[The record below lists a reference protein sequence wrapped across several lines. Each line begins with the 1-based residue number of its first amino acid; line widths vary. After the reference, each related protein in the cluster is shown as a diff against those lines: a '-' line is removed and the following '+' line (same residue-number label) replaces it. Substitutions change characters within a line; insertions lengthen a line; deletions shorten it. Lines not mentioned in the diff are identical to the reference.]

1 MYDYEG
7 LKENLRKFSEP
18 ELFFKD
24 RYEALGNSEKWEQF
38 CEKYPKESI
47 LEKGY
52 LCPEFF
58 PDFEERSA
66 FHPDD
71 MDAYTGRDVWLLPH
85 PRYSPNVEHTHG
97 FFETFYVLEGSCL
110 HTIQGKTERLPQG
123 RLFFLAPGVRHKLEV
138 YDKSIVINLLIKRKT
153 FSDIFFNTLRVQG
166 TLTSFFL
173 NSMYTQSHWEG
184 LYYDIDDEEIEELIL
199 SMLFEQQEEDSYS
212 CGILTSLMTIFF
224 AKLTRRY
231 KTGKIVSSQKSSINT
246 RSLEMITYIND
257 HYQDVTLQSLAKH
270 FHYTQEYCSRLIK
283 AAAGVSFTDV
293 LRKVRLKRA
302 ETFLLTTS
310 YSIEAIGH
318 MIGYEESGTFIRLF
332 KKEYGMSPGKY
343 RLAQETL

>member
-1 MYDYEG
+1 
-7 LKENLRKFSEP
+7 
-18 ELFFKD
+18 
-24 RYEALGNSEKWEQF
+24 
-38 CEKYPKESI
+38 
-47 LEKGY
+47 
-52 LCPEFF
+52 
-58 PDFEERSA
+58 
-66 FHPDD
+66 
-71 MDAYTGRDVWLLPH
+71 
-85 PRYSPNVEHTHG
+85 
-97 FFETFYVLEGSCL
+97 
-110 HTIQGKTERLPQG
+110 
-123 RLFFLAPGVRHKLEV
+123 
-138 YDKSIVINLLIKRKT
+138 
-153 FSDIFFNTLRVQG
+153 
-166 TLTSFFL
+166 
-173 NSMYTQSHWEG
+173 
-184 LYYDIDDEEIEELIL
+184 
-199 SMLFEQQEEDSYS
+199 MLFEQQEEDSYS